1 MVPLIDTHQHLLY
14 RDRFDYL
21 WIRDVPALKK
31 SFTLE
36 DYAGLTKESG
46 IEAAL
51 FMEVDVAENDA
62 AKEAIYFIEQ
72 AESEAHSLCGV
83 IASARPENA
92 DFEAYLDRIDSP
104 RLKGIRRVLHV
115 VDDSVSQ
122 SQTFRRNLQKLG
134 QRNIPFDLCILPP
147 QHPVGLELV
156 DACPNT
162 RFVLDH
168 CGNPNISDPSQLES
182 WRATLKQFAEREHV
196 SAKLSGIVASGPAGQ
211 VAIDIVRPYLDATL
225 EAFGPERLVWGSDWP
240 VCTLTTSLPDW
251 IQIFR
256 LWLAQLSETEQA
268 QIAHRNAQRIYQI

>member
-1 MVPLIDTHQHLLY
+1 MVPLIDTHQHLIY
-14 RDRFDYL
+14 PDQFDYL
-21 WIRDVPALKK
+21 WIRDAPALNK
-31 SFTLE
+31 SFTIDE
-36 DYAGLTKESG
+36 YARLTKDAG
-46 IEAAL
+46 IAASL

-62 AKEAIYFIEQ
+62 AKEALYFIEQ
-72 AESEAHSLCGV
+72 AESEAYSLCGV
-83 IASARPENA
+83 IASARPEYA
-92 DFEAYLDRIDSP
+92 DFEAFLDRIDSP

-134 QRNIPFDLCILPP
+134 HRNLPFDLCILPP
-147 QHPVGLELV
+147 QHPVGLKLV

-168 CGNPNISDPSQLES
+168 CGNPNISDPSRMEG

-211 VAIDIVRPYLDATL
+211 VTIEIVHPYLDATL
-225 EAFGPERLVWGSDWP
+225 ETFGPERLVWGSDWP
-240 VCTLTTSLPDW
+240 VCTLTTSLPEW

-256 LWLAQLSETEQA
+256 DWLAQLSETEQA
-268 QIAHRNAQRIYQI
+268 HIAHRNAQRIYQI